1 MAKDVLLNVY
11 GCYNGALK
19 RELTNFQSFTMQT
32 AKAQQKKKS
41 ENSST
46 TSKPYWPIPIED
58 KTQDCTLLVTITSQN
73 SGGKILQKLP
83 S

>member
-32 AKAQQKKKS
+32 AKAQQKK
-41 ENSST
+41 NL
-46 TSKPYWPIPIED
+46 
-58 KTQDCTLLVTITSQN
+58 KTRQPLVNHTD
-73 SGGKILQKLP
+73 P
-83 S
+83 SL

>member
-32 AKAQQKKKS
+32 AKAQQNKIWK
-41 ENSST
+41 
-46 TSKPYWPIPIED
+46 
-58 KTQDCTLLVTITSQN
+58 LVN
-73 SGGKILQKLP
+73 H
-83 S
+83 